1 MEIEIDIEVEK
12 ENKEMISMIS
22 DKVAFVRLGNDVLVT
37 VEYVSETMFRM
48 TVVSHGSVRDEM
60 VSSSEL
66 SDRVSGLCF

>member
-1 MEIEIDIEVEK
+1 
-12 ENKEMISMIS
+12 MIS

-60 VSSSEL
+60 VASSEL